1 MKKLFA
7 ALAVAVSIVVS
18 PALAA
23 DSDASDAAS
32 SRRDYYVGFRVAK
45 TGLNL
50 ATEEATSN
58 TEWDDR
64 WVWPIGL
71 GGVIGHRFN
80 KNVRMD
86 LEFDYMNAATRDE
99 SMKIRATSAL
109 TNIYWVYNIRA
120 DYVQSYLG
128 AGLGVANLRAKAD
141 APLGNAA
148 ADWMFGYQIAVGF
161 NLMLNEYLNVDVG
174 ARYKDLGY
182 AKHQSAPLKF
192 YTDAFAWQLYAGM
205 VFKW

>member
-7 ALAVAVSIVVS
+7 ALAALSIVLS

-23 DSDASDAAS
+23 DDSDAAVAAAA
-32 SRRDYYVGFRVAK
+32 RRDYYVGFRVAK

-50 ATEEATSN
+50 TTEDADGT
-58 TEWDDR
+58 DYGDR
-64 WVWPIGL
+64 FVWPIGL
-71 GGVIGHRFN
+71 GAVVGHRFN

-86 LEFDYMNAATRDE
+86 LEFDYMNGATRDE
-99 SMKIRATSAL
+99 SMRMRTTSAL
-109 TNIYWVYNIRA
+109 ANIYWVYNIRA

-128 AGLGVANLRAKAD
+128 AGLGVANLRAKSD
-141 APLGNAA
+141 AYGDAA
-148 ADWMFGYQIAVGF
+148 ANWMFSYQIAVGF

-174 ARYKDLGY
+174 GRFKDLGY
-182 AKHQSAPLKF
+182 AKHQSAAPDKF
-192 YTDAFAWQLYAGM
+192 YTDVFAWQLYAGM